1 MNGTARDARK
11 VWFRGF
17 ENYVSKLHCV
27 VGPKLAIGV
36 PLSTHPRRQNL
47 ERNVS
52 SANVQPTASL
62 KSASAEF
69 FASRNRSSNGL
80 WDNQYHLPWRHTS
93 KCCSAVV
100 IPRRH
105 SLAAAV
111 WVLDS
116 IWALIGSLFWEQASP
131 YLWGATVVTQILA
144 FLKNF
149 KPVRPLVPYLGGET
163 RFFHFQIFYHSF
175 I

>member
-17 ENYVSKLHCV
+17 ENYVSKRHCV

-93 KCCSAVV
+93 KCCSATV

-111 WVLDS
+111 WVLAFDLS
-116 IWALIGSLFWEQASP
+116 THWIAILGAGIAISLGRHSGDP
-131 YLWGATVVTQILA
+131 
-144 FLKNF
+144 N
-149 KPVRPLVPYLGGET
+149 P
-163 RFFHFQIFYHSF
+163 RFPQKF
-175 I
+175 